1 MKLRGKVSKYSK
13 DYLLIKIDGGVDA
26 DEIFKR
32 VYRFGDR
39 CEVRMLDKRVITRE
53 QRKKI
58 YAVFGEVAQF
68 MGDFDFGANKY
79 VKNMLKGMFLHE
91 RPEHGW
97 FSLAD
102 CSVETAGEFIDF
114 LIGFCLEHSIQT
126 QDTLLRRCEDARRY
140 MYQCLKHRKC
150 AVCNKPGEVY
160 YVDSIGMDSSKKTM
174 SDLIHRRICLCSEH
188 YNKARKMGWQE
199 FADYRHVVGVLYNET
214 KEE

>member
-1 MKLRGKVSKYSK
+1 MKQSGKVSKYSK

-32 VYRFGDR
+32 VYKFGDR

-53 QRKKI
+53 QLRKI

-68 MGDFDFGANKY
+68 MGEIHFGAY
-79 VKNMLKGMFLHE
+79 ECVKNMLKGMFLHE

-114 LIGFCLEHSIQT
+114 LIGFCLEHSIPT

-150 AVCNKPGEVY
+150 AVCNKPGEIY
-160 YVDSIGMDSSKKTM
+160 YVDEIGKRGNKKTM

-188 YNKARKMGWQE
+188 YNKAQKMGRQE
-199 FADYRHVVGVLYNET
+199 FSEYRHVMGVLFSET
-214 KEE
+214 KGE